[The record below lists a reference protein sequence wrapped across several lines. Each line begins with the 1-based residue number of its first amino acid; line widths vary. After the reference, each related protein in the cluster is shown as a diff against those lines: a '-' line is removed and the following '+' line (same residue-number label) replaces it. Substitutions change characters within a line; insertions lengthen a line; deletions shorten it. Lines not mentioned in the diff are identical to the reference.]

1 MKKILIKIINN
12 TLLFKEKV
20 KLNNENKNLLNTNV
34 INCNEILFSDE
45 YIIENI
51 KIVSS
56 FINEL
61 CKSQNIDTV
70 EVINGT
76 LNELVI
82 DILKNNSYVTGLKL
96 KSDLSL
102 TFKICEKLIKT
113 NITSLECYNLQ
124 TFMLEYLDKH
134 GILVESRNEILFLS
148 NFMIENKLSIYSS
161 IFYKMS
167 LHLDL
172 PFTEQD
178 EEDFET
184 FCKINKYLK
193 TIHVTLVSRS
203 DLENIVDI
211 LKNNNKKNI
220 KIIIHDNISDIET
233 IEYLKNYNKRYSKR
247 YKIYFKLSYSDA
259 YLSENMLKQTNVSI
273 LKICGSIILLIIV
286 VTFGYVFY
294 DNYASMQN
302 VNDIKDEI
310 NKVVE
315 IADTDKIIEDIIS
328 KEENKEKVVIN
339 NDIASLLSINP
350 DVIGW
355 IKVNNTNVDY
365 PLLQSFDN
373 AFYLNHNIKSE
384 YDLNGWPF
392 MDYRNSIDPLSDN
405 ILLFGHNRY
414 YSGVMFGTLQN
425 TTRYSWYTN
434 EENQIISLRTMFN
447 NYKYKI
453 FSIYKIYKTNDY
465 FTTNFAD
472 DEARY
477 TFYNKLKVRSIY
489 DFKVQVS
496 GNDKILTLS
505 TCADNDNRIVIH
517 AVLQKDDLG

>member
-1 MKKILIKIINN
+1 
-12 TLLFKEKV
+12 
-20 KLNNENKNLLNTNV
+20 
-34 INCNEILFSDE
+34 
-45 YIIENI
+45 
-51 KIVSS
+51 
-56 FINEL
+56 
-61 CKSQNIDTV
+61 
-70 EVINGT
+70 
-76 LNELVI
+76 
-82 DILKNNSYVTGLKL
+82 
-96 KSDLSL
+96 
-102 TFKICEKLIKT
+102 
-113 NITSLECYNLQ
+113 
-124 TFMLEYLDKH
+124 
-134 GILVESRNEILFLS
+134 
-148 NFMIENKLSIYSS
+148 
-161 IFYKMS
+161 
-167 LHLDL
+167 
-172 PFTEQD
+172 
-178 EEDFET
+178 
-184 FCKINKYLK
+184 
-193 TIHVTLVSRS
+193 
-203 DLENIVDI
+203 
-211 LKNNNKKNI
+211 
-220 KIIIHDNISDIET
+220 
-233 IEYLKNYNKRYSKR
+233 
-247 YKIYFKLSYSDA
+247 
-259 YLSENMLKQTNVSI
+259 
-273 LKICGSIILLIIV
+273 LLIIV